1 MLKERFILLE
11 ALRYWRKVQIKMK
24 YGFVLPV
31 YRHGSTLEAVVKS
44 LLPFNYPIIA
54 VDDGNDEENRALIAA
69 VAEKYPLVT
78 VVKREKNGGKG
89 AAVMSG
95 VYKAYE
101 MGLTHVLQLD
111 SDGQHDVGK
120 AQRFLELSYQ
130 NPDSIIC
137 GCPEYDES
145 APRHRVN
152 GRKFANGW
160 VHLVTLSHDIKDAI
174 IGFRVYPVEP
184 FVKMLQRT
192 LYIDGRMGFDIEV
205 LVRMYW
211 RGVPVISEPVKV
223 FYPQDGISN
232 YHYINDTLR
241 ISGSYTRL
249 CLGLIPRLPVLICRK
264 IKRHFKKA

>member
-1 MLKERFILLE
+1 
-11 ALRYWRKVQIKMK
+11 MK
-24 YGFVLPV
+24 YGFVIPV

-44 LLPFNYPIIA
+44 LLSFNYPIIV
-54 VDDGNDEENRALIAA
+54 VDDGNDQENRALIAG

-78 VVKREKNGGKG
+78 VVTREKNGGKG
-89 AAVMSG
+89 RAMIDG
-95 VYKAYE
+95 IYKAHE
-101 MGLTHVLQLD
+101 LGLTHILQLD
-111 SDGQHDVGK
+111 SDGQHDAGK
-120 AQRFLELSYQ
+120 AESFIELSKQ
-130 NPDSIIC
+130 TPEAIIC
-137 GCPEYDES
+137 GCPEYEKD
-145 APRHRVN
+145 APKSRVN

-160 VHLVTLSHDIKDAI
+160 IHIVTLSDEIVDAM

-184 FVKMLQRT
+184 FIAMLKHT

-211 RGVPVISEPVKV
+211 RGVPVVSVPVKV

-232 YHYINDTLR
+232 YHYIKDTLR

-249 CLGLIPRLPVLICRK
+249 CLGLIPRLPVLIYRK